1 MDKLSRKLFDVQLE
15 TNPTKKT
22 LMPENFSIQ
31 ARRIDKPAT
40 VLNFNNFTTSNF
52 KENIDELIDDYSD
65 VNRPV
70 VANTAMQGSLYI
82 QITDSN
88 DPKVVFI
95 DDVIQLGSYRY
106 TIKDLNENIAT
117 LDKPLKEQIEIGT
130 EIHRYGNNGI
140 YNFTISLGLDSRD
153 TEAYYELTIINR
165 NDEIFRRVKDIVRVV
180 DYMETTDTA
189 SVI

>member
-52 KENIDELIDDYSD
+52 KENIDAMIDDYSD

-70 VANTAMQGSLYI
+70 VANTAMQGSLHI